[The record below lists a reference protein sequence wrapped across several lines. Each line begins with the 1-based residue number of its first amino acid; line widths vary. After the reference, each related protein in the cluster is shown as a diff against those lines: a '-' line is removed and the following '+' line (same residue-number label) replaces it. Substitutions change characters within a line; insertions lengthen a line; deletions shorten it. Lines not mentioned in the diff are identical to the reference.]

1 MSVFTPL
8 QRDELE
14 AFLAPYRLGRL
25 RDFQGIA
32 AGSENSNF
40 FISLEQGEYVLTL
53 IERGPRQEAL
63 EVFERVRGGVEG
75 YLWVQAVTGAM
86 ICVVAWGLMRE
97 VGLQ

>member
-53 IERGPRQEAL
+53 IERGPRQDL
-63 EVFERVRGGVEG
+63 
-75 YLWVQAVTGAM
+75 
-86 ICVVAWGLMRE
+86 
-97 VGLQ
+97 